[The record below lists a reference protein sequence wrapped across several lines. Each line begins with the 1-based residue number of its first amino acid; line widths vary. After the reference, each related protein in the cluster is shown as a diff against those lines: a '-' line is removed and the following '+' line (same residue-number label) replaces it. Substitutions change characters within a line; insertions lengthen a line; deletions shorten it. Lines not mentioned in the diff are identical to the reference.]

1 MTFTTP
7 LGLLALLAVPAVVAL
22 HLFRNKLPERRVA
35 GLFLF
40 PQEALLA
47 GAGRTRTRLLRTPS
61 FWLELLAALLL
72 GLWLGGLSFGGA
84 RSRHVVVV
92 LDDSASMAAGGRD
105 RALAT
110 LRQRL
115 SALGGGDF
123 VSVLRTGPRPEVL
136 AGPKA
141 LPHEALATL
150 DRWQPTLPRHD
161 RAATLDLG
169 RELAM
174 GGGELWFLTDEAPGP
189 GDLDVTW
196 LAFGQSAANAAILG
210 IVREPGADG
219 QERVRAHLAAFGAL
233 AASELVLR
241 SGERELGRARVE
253 FVDGEASVVV
263 PLPAGTDVL
272 HASLA
277 PDALAIDSAAWLLPA
292 EARVVGLCDQLP
304 PPIAGALS
312 TERLLAALPAVR
324 AEADSRTAQ
333 LLLRAEPGPL
343 RAGQLELV
351 VAAGDGERRPLA
363 GPFVIDRA
371 HAVCSGLSL
380 QGVVFGAVVRE
391 LPGAVLVA
399 AGALPLCTEEP
410 LDEGR
415 RCWLA
420 LDPALGNFARSPDW
434 PVLVANLVEQ
444 AREQVPGP
452 LQAHVLVGGEAR
464 FRRGLDQQPADP
476 VVSADP
482 EQQRRRTLWLHSA
495 DGARVEGHGERTVG
509 FPVRTVGVHTV
520 EDHQQRPLGRFA
532 ARFLDASESDLRLLR
547 TMERA
552 ASADVQAARQ
562 SAARDTGWERRVL
575 ALLLFV
581 VMLLDWW
588 VLARRDT

>member
-105 RALAT
+105 RALAAV
-110 LRQRL
+110 RQRL

-161 RAATLDLG
+161 RAPTLDLG

-464 FRRGLDQQPADP
+464 FRRGLDHEPADP
-476 VVSADP
+476 VASADP
-482 EQQRRRTLWLHSA
+482 EQRRRRTLWLCCA

-547 TMERA
+547 TMERV

-581 VMLLDWW
+581 VMLLDWR

>member
-7 LGLLALLAVPAVVAL
+7 FGLLALLAVPAVVAL

-105 RALAT
+105 LALAA

-123 VSVLRTGPRPEVL
+123 VSVLRTGPRPDVL

-150 DRWQPTLPRHD
+150 DGWQPTLPRHD
-161 RAATLDLG
+161 RAPTLDLG

-174 GGGELWFLTDEAPGP
+174 GGGELWFLTDEAPGQ
-189 GDLDVTW
+189 GDLDVHW
-196 LAFGQSAANAAILG
+196 LAFGQSAPNAAILG

-219 QERVRAHLAAFGAL
+219 KERVRAHLAAFGAL
-233 AASELVLR
+233 ATGELVLR
-241 SGERELGRARVE
+241 TGERELGRARVE
-253 FVDGEASVVV
+253 FVDGEAAAVL
-263 PLPAGTDVL
+263 PLPAGIDVL
-272 HASLA
+272 QASLSA
-277 PDALAIDSAAWLLPA
+277 DALAIDSAAWLLPA
-292 EARVVGLCDQLP
+292 PVRDVRLCDQLP
-304 PPIAGALS
+304 TAAAEALAVA
-312 TERLLAALPAVR
+312 RLLAALPAVR
-324 AEADSRTAQ
+324 AEADSRAAQ

-343 RAGQLELV
+343 RDGQLELV
-351 VAAGDGERRPLA
+351 VAGEGERRPLA

-380 QGVVFGAVVRE
+380 QGVVFGAVVRD

-399 AGALPLCTEEP
+399 AGAMPLCTEEP

-415 RCWLA
+415 RFWLA
-420 LDPALGNFARSPDW
+420 LDPQLGNFARSPDW

-452 LQAHVLVGGEAR
+452 LQTEVLVGGEAR
-464 FRRGLDQQPADP
+464 FRRGLDHERADP
-476 VVSADP
+476 VASTDP
-482 EQQRRRTLWLHSA
+482 ESRRRRTLWLRSA
-495 DGARVEGHGERTVG
+495 DGTRVEGHGERTVG
-509 FPVRTVGVHTV
+509 FPVRSVGVHTV

-581 VMLLDWW
+581 VVLLDWW

>member
-72 GLWLGGLSFGGA
+72 GLWLSGLSFGGA

-105 RALAT
+105 RALAA

-150 DRWQPTLPRHD
+150 DGWQPTLPRHD
-161 RAATLDLG
+161 RTPTLDLG

-174 GGGELWFLTDEAPGP
+174 GGGELWFLTDEAPGQ
-189 GDLDVTW
+189 GDLDVHW
-196 LAFGQSAANAAILG
+196 LAFGQTAPNAAILG

-219 QERVRAHLAAFGAL
+219 RERVRAHLAAFGAI
-233 AASELVLR
+233 ASSELVLR
-241 SGERELGRARVE
+241 TGERELGRARVE
-253 FVDGEASVVV
+253 FVDGGAAVVL
-263 PLPAGTDVL
+263 PLPAGIDVL
-272 HASLA
+272 QASLSA
-277 PDALAIDSAAWLLPA
+277 DALAIDSTAWLLPA
-292 EARVVGLCDQLP
+292 PVRDVRLCDQLP
-304 PPIAGALS
+304 TAA
-312 TERLLAALPAVR
+312 TEPLAVSRLLAALPAVR

-343 RAGQLELV
+343 REGQLELV
-351 VAAGDGERRPLA
+351 VAAEGERRPLA

-380 QGVVFGAVVRE
+380 QGVVFGAVVRD

-410 LDEGR
+410 LDAGR
-415 RCWLA
+415 RFWLA

-434 PVLVANLVEQ
+434 PVLMANLVEQ

-452 LQAHVLVGGEAR
+452 LQAQLLVGGEAR
-464 FRRGLDQQPADP
+464 FRRGLDQEAADP
-476 VVSADP
+476 VAGTDP
-482 EQQRRRTLWLHSA
+482 EQQRRRTLWLRSA
-495 DGARVEGHGERTVG
+495 DGTRVEGHGERTVG
-509 FPVRTVGVHTV
+509 FPVRSVGVHTV

-532 ARFLDASESDLRLLR
+532 ARFLDAGESDLRLLR

-552 ASADVQAARQ
+552 ASADVQAARR

-581 VMLLDWW
+581 VVLLDWW

>member
-115 SALGGGDF
+115 GSLGGGDF

-150 DRWQPTLPRHD
+150 DGWQPTLPRHD
-161 RAATLDLG
+161 RTPTLDLG

-174 GGGELWFLTDEAPGP
+174 GGGELWFLTDEAPGQ
-189 GDLDVTW
+189 GDLDVHW
-196 LAFGQSAANAAILG
+196 LAFGQSAPNAAILG

-219 QERVRAHLAAFGAL
+219 VERVRAHLAAFGAL
-233 AASELVLR
+233 ATSELVLR
-241 SGERELGRARVE
+241 AGEREFGRARVE
-253 FVDGEASVVV
+253 FVDGEAAVVL
-263 PLPAGTDVL
+263 PLPAGIDVL
-272 HASLA
+272 QASLSA
-277 PDALAIDSAAWLLPA
+277 DALAIDSAAWLLPA
-292 EARVVGLCDQLP
+292 PVRDVRLCDQLP
-304 PPIAGALS
+304 TAAAEALAVP
-312 TERLLAALPAVR
+312 RLLKALPAVR

-380 QGVVFGAVVRE
+380 QGVVFGAVVRD

-415 RCWLA
+415 RFWLA
-420 LDPALGNFARSPDW
+420 LDPQLGNFARSPDW
-434 PVLVANLVEQ
+434 PVLMANLVEQ

-452 LQAHVLVGGEAR
+452 LQTQVLVGGEAR
-464 FRRGLDQQPADP
+464 FRRGPDSEPADP
-476 VVSADP
+476 VAGADP
-482 EQQRRRTLWLHSA
+482 EFQRRRTLMLLGP
-495 DGARVEGHGERTVG
+495 DGLRVEGHGDRTVG
-509 FPVRTVGVHTV
+509 FPIRTVGVHTV

-581 VMLLDWW
+581 VVVLDWW
-588 VLARRDT
+588 ALARRDT

>member
-7 LGLLALLAVPAVVAL
+7 FGLLALLAVPAVVAL

-40 PQEALLA
+40 PPEALLA

-105 RALAT
+105 RALAA

-115 SALGGGDF
+115 GALGGGDF

-141 LPHEALATL
+141 LPHEALAVL
-150 DRWQPTLPRHD
+150 DGWQPTLPRHE
-161 RAATLDLG
+161 RGPTLDLG

-189 GDLDVTW
+189 ADLDVTW
-196 LAFGQSAANAAILG
+196 LAFGQSAPNAAILG
-210 IVREPGADG
+210 IVREPGQDG
-219 QERVRAHLAAFGAL
+219 QERVRAHLAAFGAI
-233 AASELVLR
+233 ASSELVLR
-241 SGERELGRARVE
+241 TGARELQRARAE
-253 FVDGEASVVV
+253 FADGEATVVV
-263 PLPAGTDVL
+263 PLPAGVDVL
-272 HASLA
+272 HASLST
-277 PDALAIDSAAWLLPA
+277 DALAIDSAAWLLPA
-292 EARVVGLCDQLP
+292 PVRDVRVCDQLP
-304 PPIAGALS
+304 SVAAEALAIP
-312 TERLLAALPAVR
+312 RLLTALPAVR
-324 AEADSRTAQ
+324 NEADSRMAQ
-333 LLLRAEPGPL
+333 LLLRAMPGPL

-351 VAAGDGERRPLA
+351 VAGDGERRALA

-380 QGVVFGAVVRE
+380 QGVVFGAVVRD

-399 AGALPLCTEEP
+399 AGAMPLCTEEP

-415 RCWLA
+415 RFWLA
-420 LDPALGNFARSPDW
+420 LDPQLGNFARSPDW
-434 PVLVANLVEQ
+434 PVLMANLVEQ

-452 LQAHVLVGGEAR
+452 LQTQVLVGGEAR
-464 FRRGLDQQPADP
+464 FRRGPDSDPADP
-476 VVSADP
+476 AASADP
-482 EQQRRRTLWLHSA
+482 EFQRRRTLWLLGP
-495 DGARVEGHGERTVG
+495 DGVRVEGHGDRTVG
-509 FPVRTVGVHTV
+509 FPIRTVGVHTV
-520 EDHQQRPLGRFA
+520 QDHAQRPLGSFA

-581 VMLLDWW
+581 VVLLDWW